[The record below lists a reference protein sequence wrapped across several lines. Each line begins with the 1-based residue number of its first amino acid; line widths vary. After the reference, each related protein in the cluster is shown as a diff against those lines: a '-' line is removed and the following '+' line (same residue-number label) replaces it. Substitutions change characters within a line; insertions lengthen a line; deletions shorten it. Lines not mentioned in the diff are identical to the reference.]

1 MLSILKEH
9 VPSGCKWLSAV
20 LQCLQTV
27 GSRLSIAD
35 SSRHPILA
43 EYRAIL
49 SGSKDIEGYLNV
61 DPVSILKCV
70 PDTTYHAAKLLHKDG
85 SLDSLAMLTAVT
97 VQAALALDAAVRLL
111 LFWQE
116 V

>member
-1 MLSILKEH
+1 M
-9 VPSGCKWLSAV
+9 
-20 LQCLQTV
+20 QCCNGLQTV
-27 GSRLSIAD
+27 GSRLSISE
-35 SSRHPILA
+35 SSRYPILA

-49 SGSKDIEGYLNV
+49 SGSRDIEGYLNV

-111 LFWQE
+111 LFWQA
-116 V
+116 VCCRCSSLFICHCTLI

>member
-9 VPSGCKWLSAV
+9 VTSGCKWLSAE

-27 GSRLSIAD
+27 GSRLSISE
-35 SSRHPILA
+35 SSRYPILA

-97 VQAALALDAAVRLL
+97 VQAALALDAAVCLSH
-111 LFWQE
+111 FWQA